1 MKIHIEPDADRLA
14 LECAGWMAGQ
24 VRLGLAERDTF
35 SLALSGGRGPHGMFE
50 ALAREKVPW
59 SRVHLFQVDERA
71 APADSPDRNLTAIRS
86 LLAERV
92 AIPPGN
98 VHPMPV
104 EQDDLEAAARE
115 YADTLARVLG
125 PGAILDL
132 VHLGLGEDGHT
143 ASLLPGDP
151 VAGSERTVIVS
162 REYGGFRRM
171 SLNYTVLSDARQRV
185 WLVTGT
191 AKSEML
197 LRAMDGDVT
206 IPAGRIR
213 REDTLF
219 FADQAAGALL
229 EG

>member
-1 MKIHIEPDADRLA
+1 
-14 LECAGWMAGQ
+14 
-24 VRLGLAERDTF
+24 
-35 SLALSGGRGPHGMFE
+35 
-50 ALAREKVPW
+50 
-59 SRVHLFQVDERA
+59 RA

-86 LLAERV
+86 LLVDRV
-92 AIPPGN
+92 AIPAGN

-115 YADTLARVLG
+115 YADTPERVLG
-125 PGAILDL
+125 RGSVLGL
-132 VHLGLGEDGHT
+132 VHLGLGGDGHT
-143 ASLLPGDP
+143 ASPPPGDP
-151 VAGSERTVIVS
+151 VAGSDRTVIVA
-162 REYGGFRRM
+162 REHGGFRRM
-171 SLNYTVLSDARQRV
+171 SLNYSVLSDARQRV
-185 WLVTGT
+185 WFVTGA